1 MNAAHGASG
10 PGTTREGRRHGSF
23 TDPMA
28 DERLAPRAAST
39 TFANPAALG
48 LAGFSLANLL
58 LNIINAGFLAES
70 SIPGVLPLALF
81 AGGIAQLM
89 AAVGEFRRG
98 NTFGITAF
106 GSYGVFWLSL
116 WAFFTFEQSQFPTP
130 TVANHTLA
138 VFLLCWFIWTVLV
151 WIASFRV
158 SVVLNLLF
166 LDLMGVFAFQ
176 AAGFGFDNT
185 TFIRVGGYLGL
196 LLSAI
201 GFYAALEVIVNETFG
216 KVIVP
221 NRALAPSPEPTT
233 EAGER
238 GDHGTD

>member
-1 MNAAHGASG
+1 MNASHGSPN
-10 PGTTREGRRHGSF
+10 PGATRKGRRPGSF

-28 DERLAPRAAST
+28 DERLAPKAGT
-39 TFANPAALG
+39 TTLANPAALG

-58 LNIINAGFLAES
+58 LNIVNAGFLTES
-70 SIPGVLPLALF
+70 SLPAVLPLALF
-81 AGGIAQLM
+81 AGGIAQLI
-89 AAVGEFRRG
+89 AAVGEFYRG

-116 WAFFTFEQSQFPTP
+116 WAFFTFEQAQFPAP
-130 TVANHTLA
+130 ALANHTLA

-176 AAGFGFDNT
+176 AAGFGFDNIT
-185 TFIRVGGYLGL
+185 LVRVGGYLGL
-196 LLSAI
+196 VLSAI

-216 KVIVP
+216 KAIVP
-221 NRALAPSPEPTT
+221 NRALAPSPE
-233 EAGER
+233 
-238 GDHGTD
+238 TDD